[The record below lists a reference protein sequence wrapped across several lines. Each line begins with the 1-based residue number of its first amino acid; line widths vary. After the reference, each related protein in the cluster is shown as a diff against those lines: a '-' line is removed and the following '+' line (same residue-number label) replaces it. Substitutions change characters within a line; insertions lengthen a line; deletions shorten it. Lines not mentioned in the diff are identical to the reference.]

1 MVVSTYQA
9 VSGTGQKAVDEL
21 AEQVRALL
29 SCQDPKNK
37 VYPHRIAFNCLPH
50 IDVFLENGYTKEE
63 MKMVNE
69 TQKIMGDRQ
78 HPGDGHHGAGAG
90 VLRALG
96 SGEYRDG
103 AEAHA

>member
-1 MVVSTYQA
+1 MNWRSRC
-9 VSGTGQKAVDEL
+9 GPCCP
-21 AEQVRALL
+21 VRP
-29 SCQDPKNK
+29 PKNK

-69 TQKIMGDRQ
+69 TQKIMGDDQ

-90 VLRALG
+90 VLWPLG

-103 AEAHA
+103 AEAHARMRPGRCWPRPRG